1 MTTTSLHGC
10 SDARWAL
17 YTYRVFCSWLIRL
30 FITSILV
37 QSLELTQGMAG
48 QLGVGLDNF
57 AQYTLS
63 GTTQG
68 KIRNISKYWSFLWQI
83 LIVSVAEVI
92 SFIFFKSEA
101 KFFINLNIGSD
112 RYAPNTLFWF
122 CRISCPFDNRISGL
136 LQPGIRPHTGY
147 KKKIIWLDIW
157 TARYPM
163 HPWFSD
169 VTLLRAHDFGS
180 IYLRTG
186 PARSIV
192 RSTSMRLTPPCC
204 WAALRRFRAGS
215 QLSSWSPTA

>member
-1 MTTTSLHGC
+1 MLGELC
-10 SDARWAL
+10 M

-101 KFFINLNIGSD
+101 KFFINLNIGSGRY

-147 KKKIIWLDIW
+147 KKKDYPAGYLARQISDASLIFGCKTFTCAWFWLDI
-157 TARYPM
+157 P
-163 HPWFSD
+163 
-169 VTLLRAHDFGS
+169 
-180 IYLRTG
+180 
-186 PARSIV
+186 
-192 RSTSMRLTPPCC
+192 
-204 WAALRRFRAGS
+204 
-215 QLSSWSPTA
+215 